1 MNDSRAGLHLDEEN
15 PWPGLASYDEASRRF
30 FHGRERD
37 SAELLRLIR
46 LSPLVALYGKSGLG
60 KSSML
65 QAGVFPQLRLERF
78 LPVPLRLDYS
88 EESRQTPLEQAAARL
103 REEIDAFGHD
113 APVPNSAEGLW
124 AYLQRRDRPIWSRDN
139 FPLTPVLVFDQ
150 FEEVFS
156 RGGSPEHVKAV
167 LDSIADLVADR
178 LPPALAEDREAASQL
193 NLQSQQYHVVLSFR
207 SDFLAEVES
216 WEKRAFLPRRESL
229 HLVAMSRERAIEAV
243 DCAGAAVLA
252 PEMGAQI
259 VDFLLEQEDRQS
271 PARVTDIEPVL
282 LSLCCYQLNRR
293 RQPGTKIDAALL
305 DTVGEGILKGFYDE
319 ALEGEAKRVSKFI
332 EDNLIQG
339 DRYRSSYPRD
349 GALGSGE
356 LTLEELTRLER
367 RRLLRIDPQ
376 GGEPRIELIHDRLVS
391 VVREARD
398 ARRAEERRLLEQ
410 EESEKKVKEA
420 LAAKQL
426 ADSESERRR
435 LDRWRTAL
443 GLAVVLMTTAL
454 VTAGYFWN
462 QARLES
468 QNVLAERK
476 ALEETA
482 VLLNLDLEAAKQGL
496 AKTEAALAGVERSLA
511 ELQILRA
518 AESGGQ
524 ASRASVDSAKARLNE
539 AKAKQEEIQ
548 QKDVE
553 TREAKSAGRLAVSGW
568 RLSSGG
574 CTKGPF
580 SVSGTA
586 RFSVEPRGNDV
597 LVSEEFQGNGNGF
610 EVTVSN
616 SVTFPKL
623 SPSAQ
628 PNQRYYDLNTQVEW
642 KRGGKAEFSTKGIDR
657 VYVDEN
663 GSPTRASLIKISTDC
678 GRQ

>member
-1 MNDSRAGLHLDEEN
+1 M
-15 PWPGLASYDEASRRF
+15 
-30 FHGRERD
+30 
-37 SAELLRLIR
+37 
-46 LSPLVALYGKSGLG
+46 
-60 KSSML
+60 
-65 QAGVFPQLRLERF
+65 
-78 LPVPLRLDYS
+78 
-88 EESRQTPLEQAAARL
+88 
-103 REEIDAFGHD
+103 
-113 APVPNSAEGLW
+113 
-124 AYLQRRDRPIWSRDN
+124 
-139 FPLTPVLVFDQ
+139 
-150 FEEVFS
+150 
-156 RGGSPEHVKAV
+156 
-167 LDSIADLVADR
+167 
-178 LPPALAEDREAASQL
+178 
-193 NLQSQQYHVVLSFR
+193 LSFR

-216 WEKRAFLPRRESL
+216 WEKRAFLPRRGSL
-229 HLVAMSRERAIEAV
+229 YLVAMSRERAIEAV
-243 DCAGAAVLA
+243 DALFAAPLA
-252 PEMGAQI
+252 PGMVI
-259 VDFLLEQEDRQS
+259 VDFLLEQQDRQS

-293 RQPGTKIDAALL
+293 RQSGTKIDAALL

-319 ALEGEAKRVSKFI
+319 ALEGEAKRVRKFI

-339 DRYRSSYPRD
+339 EQGPVAVTRATAPWRAVSSPWRSS
-349 GALGSGE
+349 
-356 LTLEELTRLER
+356 TRLER

-376 GGEPRIELIHDRLVS
+376 GGEPRIELIDDRLVS

-398 ARRAEERRLLEQ
+398 ARRAEERRLQEQ
-410 EESEKKVKEA
+410 EESEKKVKDA

-443 GLAVVLMTTAL
+443 GLAVVLMTAAL

-511 ELQILRA
+511 ELQVLRA
-518 AESGGQ
+518 AESGGK
-524 ASRASVDSAKARLNE
+524 ASRASVDSAKARLDE

-568 RLSSGG
+568 RLNSGG

-586 RFSVEPRGNDV
+586 RFSIEPRGNDV
-597 LVSEEFQGNGNGF
+597 LVSEEFQVNGNGF
-610 EVTVSN
+610 EVVVAN
-616 SVTFPKL
+616 SATFPKL
-623 SPSAQ
+623 SASAQ
-628 PNQRYYDLNTQVEW
+628 PNQRYYDLNTKVEW
-642 KRGGKAEFSTKGIDR
+642 KRGGKAEFSTKGIES

-663 GSPTRASLIKISTDC
+663 GYPDAGEPHQNQYHLRPPVK
-678 GRQ
+678 